1 MKAFYKRKYSVVNW
15 ATWLVI
21 GCSLLASPTLRASE
35 RVYSFSVVPQ
45 QSATKLARTWVPLL
59 QLLKVKTGVSLRF
72 VTAPDIPI
80 FESRL
85 AAGEYDFA
93 YMNPYHYTVYHQ
105 NPGYQA
111 FAKQADKQ
119 IRGIL
124 VARQDSAYQAVE
136 ELEGQ
141 AIAFPAPAAFAA
153 TLLVRS
159 YLNSRGVSYDPKFVS
174 SHDSVY
180 RAVAGKFA
188 VAGGGIVRTLES
200 VDPEVRAQLR
210 VLWKSPGYTPHA
222 FAAHPRVPA
231 SVVKQVQQALGE
243 LINYP
248 EGIDVLKKINFK
260 AIEKAGDSDWEDIR
274 NLNIDAIKSVN

>member
-1 MKAFYKRKYSVVNW
+1 MNSLYQRKYSVFSW
-15 ATWLVI
+15 ATWLII
-21 GCSLLASPTLRASE
+21 GFSLLVSSTLGASE

-45 QSATKLARTWVPLL
+45 QSSTKLARTWVPLL
-59 QLLKVKTGVSLRF
+59 QLLKMKTGVSLRF
-72 VTAPDIPI
+72 VTAPDIPT

-85 AAGEYDFA
+85 AGGEYDFA

-111 FAKQADKQ
+111 FARQADKK

-124 VARQDSAYQAVE
+124 VVRKDSAYQAAE
-136 ELEGQ
+136 ELKGQ
-141 AIAFPAPAAFAA
+141 VIAFPAPAAFAA

-159 YLNSRGVSYDPKFVS
+159 YLNSLGVSYDPRFVS

-180 RAVAGKFA
+180 RAVAGEFA
-188 VAGGGIVRTLES
+188 VAGGGIVRTLGS

-231 SVVKQVQQALGE
+231 SVVEQVQQALGE

-248 EGIDVLKKINFK
+248 EGIDVLGKVNFK

-274 NLNIDAIKSVN
+274 SLNIDAIKSVN

>member
-59 QLLKVKTGVSLRF
+59 QLLKMKTGVSLRF